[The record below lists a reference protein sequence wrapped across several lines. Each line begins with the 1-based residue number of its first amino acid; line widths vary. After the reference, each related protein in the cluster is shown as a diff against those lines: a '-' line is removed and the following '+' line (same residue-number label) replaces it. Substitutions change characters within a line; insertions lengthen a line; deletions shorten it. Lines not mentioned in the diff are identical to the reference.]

1 MEIGLCNALALMRW
15 HGFGSLFSSFTSE
28 DFIWLLVG
36 VVLTVI
42 VFWVIRRR
50 RRWF

>member
-1 MEIGLCNALALMRW
+1 MGFGLCNALALMHW
-15 HGFGSLFSSFTSE
+15 HDFRSFNSSVTSE
-28 DFIWLLVG
+28 DLAWLLIG

>member
-15 HGFGSLFSSFTSE
+15 RGFGSLISSFTSE
-28 DFIWLLVG
+28 GLVWLLIG

>member
-15 HGFGSLFSSFTSE
+15 HGFRSFNSSVTSE
-28 DFIWLLVG
+28 DLAWLLIG

-50 RRWF
+50 RRWL

>member
-1 MEIGLCNALALMRW
+1 MWIAMSNTLALMRG
-15 HGFGSLFSSFTSE
+15 HDLRFFQEFNHR
-28 DFIWLLVG
+28 DFAWLLIG

-50 RRWF
+50 RRLF